1 MAILRNNLNS
11 SAFAFSEYDSETKQM
26 ELTWRTGETITLQGV
41 PEEVYAAFIAAPS
54 KGGFY
59 HAVLKGTY

>member
-1 MAILRNNLNS
+1 MAMLRNSLNS
-11 SAFAFSEYDSETKQM
+11 SAFVSSEYDSETKQL

-59 HAVLKGTY
+59 HAVLKGAY